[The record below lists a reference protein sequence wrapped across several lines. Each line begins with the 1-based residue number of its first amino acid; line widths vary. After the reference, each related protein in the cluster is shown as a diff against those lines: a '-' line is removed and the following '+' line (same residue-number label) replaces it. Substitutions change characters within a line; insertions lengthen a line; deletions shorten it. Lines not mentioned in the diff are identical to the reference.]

1 MNRSVTGAIVLALA
15 VLAIGGCAV
24 DQTKEVATW
33 RSVLDAGAPPAVT
46 RGEHDALSLEQA
58 LALVNRHNERLAMQG
73 ENYLQALI
81 DKDRAVAAFLPTV
94 SFAPSYL
101 REEKTGIPGVI
112 DFAPPEV
119 VDVPVE
125 AGLTVNLPRSAARVR
140 SAGEE
145 AARQRDLLLNY
156 RSVVFLDTAQTY
168 YQILRSERQVA
179 FLDESVKVQEARLA
193 NIRVRRKAGA
203 ARVLD
208 VARVEAQLAGTR
220 AALIAASNDVRNG
233 RAVLALLIGVPAVK
247 GPLTDLLAAPGV
259 LPPDEEL
266 LATARLNRRDLRA
279 AGEAVTV
286 AERNLAAAWSRYF
299 PSISVGGSYYFH
311 RESFP
316 KDISWLGIA
325 SLDWPIFSAG
335 LIHAD
340 VRTAYS
346 QLRQARL
353 AESWLTRE
361 VERDLAVSR
370 ENVEDSAGRLEQLR
384 VQQAAAQTA
393 LDNAEQGLGAGLA
406 TELDRLIAQ
415 EQFLHAGLDLVSEEL
430 TGKIYYLRLLRA
442 TGRLEMGS
450 PELASASGK
459 PAPPAPH

>member
-1 MNRSVTGAIVLALA
+1 MNRSVTGAIFLALVVLAF
-15 VLAIGGCAV
+15 GGCAV
-24 DQTKEVATW
+24 DQKKEVAAW

-46 RGEHDALSLEQA
+46 RGENDALSLEQA
-58 LALVNRHNERLAMQG
+58 LVLVNRHNERLAMQG
-73 ENYLQALI
+73 ENYLQSLI

-101 REEKTGIPGVI
+101 REEKTGIPGALDV
-112 DFAPPEV
+112 APPEV

-125 AGLTVNLPRSAARVR
+125 AGLAVNIPRSAARVR

-156 RSVVFLDTAQTY
+156 RSIVFLDTAQTY

-179 FLDESVKVQEARLA
+179 FLDESVKVQGARLA
-193 NIRVRRKAGA
+193 NMRVRQKAGA
-203 ARVLD
+203 ARALD
-208 VARVEAQLAGTR
+208 VAQAEAQLAGTR
-220 AALIAASNDVRNG
+220 AARIAASNDVRNG
-233 RAVLALLIGVPAVK
+233 RAVLALLIGMQAVN
-247 GPLTDLLAAPGV
+247 GPLTDLLAVPGV
-259 LPPDEEL
+259 LPADDEL
-266 LATARLNRRDLRA
+266 IATARLNRRDLRA

-286 AERNLAAAWSRYF
+286 AEKNLAAAWSRYF
-299 PSISVGGSYYFH
+299 PSISLGGSYYLH

-316 KDISWLGIA
+316 NDINWFGIA

-361 VERDLAVSR
+361 IVKDLEVSCGD
-370 ENVEDSAGRLEQLR
+370 VEDSAKRLEQLR
-384 VQQAAAQTA
+384 VQRAAAQIA
-393 LDNAEQGLGAGLA
+393 LDNAEQGLRAGLA
-406 TELDRLIAQ
+406 TDLDRLIAQ
-415 EQFLHAGLDLVSEEL
+415 EQFLRAGLDLTSEEL

-450 PELASASGK
+450 PELASASGR
-459 PAPPAPH
+459 PVPPASH